1 MSKSSGHSSGRS
13 ADKAAELKL
22 GLAKAKSPGMTW
34 WGQRW
39 IEALERSSRD
49 VVARLGKGRAYARDG
64 HVHGLKIVPGK
75 ISAVVSDDELDSF
88 NVTLSLEAFDAK
100 TWQQIM
106 LAMSQQALF
115 AAQLLNGEMPRD
127 IDRLF
132 RSCGK
137 SLFPANSHDI
147 DADCGCDDWSSPCKH
162 VAATH
167 YVLGEAL
174 DRDPF
179 LLFELRGRSKE
190 QVLAGLNQ
198 LRAHGGADVTTAP
211 AMPEPAATTAQA
223 VPLSSLSMHNFERGN
238 EALPALSFNF
248 DSNSTP
254 GALLRSLGKP
264 ASWSGH
270 EAPQDL
276 FGPALQLARQLAC
289 ELATGSGALPG
300 LRNQSAKATAKTT
313 RVRKARGR
321 AAPSSS
327 EQSD

>member
-1 MSKSSGHSSGRS
+1 MNKSSSG
-13 ADKAAELKL
+13 KAADTSAVEN
-22 GLAKAKSPGMTW
+22 KALSPGRLKPLGATW

-64 HVHGLKIVPGK
+64 HVHGLKIAPGK
-75 ISAVVSDDELDSF
+75 VSAVVTDDALDSF
-88 NVTLSLEAFDAK
+88 AVSLNLEVFEPK
-100 TWQQIM
+100 VWNQIM
-106 LAMSQQALF
+106 QTMSQQALF

-132 RSCGK
+132 RGCGK
-137 SLFPANSHDI
+137 SLFPVSSHDI
-147 DADCGCDDWSSPCKH
+147 DADCSCDDWSSPCRH

-198 LRAHGGADVTTAP
+198 LRTQGGAA
-211 AMPEPAATTAQA
+211 AAAPAATVPESVSVAAQA
-223 VPLSSLSMHNFERGN
+223 VPLSVLSILNFERG
-238 EALPALSFNF
+238 ATAPPALSFNF
-248 DSNSTP
+248 DNAPDS

-264 ASWSGH
+264 SSWLVPESPQVLLG
-270 EAPQDL
+270 EAL
-276 FGPALQLARQLAC
+276 LQARRLAC
-289 ELATGSGALPG
+289 ELAAGNGLLPG
-300 LRNQSAKATAKTT
+300 PRLPRQ
-313 RVRKARGR
+313 GR
-321 AAPSSS
+321 RHAA
-327 EQSD
+327 E

>member
-1 MSKSSGHSSGRS
+1 MKKIAPRNSTDKKPLAPKS
-13 ADKAAELKL
+13 KL
-22 GLAKAKSPGMTW
+22 GPAPAMKSKTQGMTW

-64 HVHGLKIVPGK
+64 HVHGLKIAPGK
-75 ISAVVSDDELDSF
+75 VSATVTDDELDSYAVSL
-88 NVTLSLEAFDAK
+88 NLEAFDPKA
-100 TWQQIM
+100 WNQIM
-106 LAMSQQALF
+106 QAMSQQALF
-115 AAQLLNGEMPRD
+115 AAQLLNGEMPKD

-147 DADCGCDDWSSPCKH
+147 DADCSCDDWSSPCKH

-198 LRAHGGADVTTAP
+198 LRSRQGGSDI
-211 AMPEPAATTAQA
+211 ATVASDAELTPVSSA
-223 VPLSSLSMHNFERGN
+223 VFLSELSIQNFERGT
-238 EALPALSFNF
+238 AQLPVLSFNF
-248 DSNSTP
+248 DATP
-254 GALLRSLGKP
+254 VSGALLRSLGKP
-264 ASWSGH
+264 ASWSVH
-270 EAPQDL
+270 ESPQEL
-276 FGPALQLARQLAC
+276 LGPALLQARQLAC
-289 ELATGSGALPG
+289 ELATGSGVLPT
-300 LRNQSAKATAKTT
+300 LRANTGVKVKAKS
-313 RVRKARGR
+313 RSR
-321 AAPSSS
+321 A
-327 EQSD
+327 SDAE